1 MPYSNETGEYTPPAV
16 SGFFPT
22 DLYEFGKPFSGAG
35 AEAGKPEF
43 TARVVDR
50 TPDGDIVFWRAILRS
65 AHGGLNRTI
74 GDFERDFDRSSS
86 STLDTR
92 WYRSL
97 ILPQLTT
104 NTATPDP
111 GGTLVGMHSVN
122 VMDRLWWGIGSSANA
137 ALFVETSATDPTPSA
152 ITYTPTGSICS
163 LSAVKSGSATVA
175 RMLAV
180 GRTGSNAAQL
190 ISDVTG
196 TVNTT
201 MHTDTCRCWGII
213 QTCINN
219 NQLLIYSNGAIRY
232 LDSTVAATTQ
242 PTLGLSDVPD
252 GGYAL
257 GMAKLSGAPIR
268 PYWWW
273 PYEDNDNGNL
283 LSSAEKPGRV
293 VSTNQEG
300 TDYQEIPLGLKYIF
314 SSCVVNNSAIAAS
327 DKERVVIYDGRA
339 APRDVPWIIDRE
351 ADSDRVYECRGLFA
365 NGPEL
370 WIRVN
375 HKAASGATSGT
386 NTNIFWEVYN
396 IETNAIHRVSGTYT
410 AGSTGSYGNLPGGS
424 MPFSQTTGFA
434 QTYEDGS
441 WRRIF
446 VPVFG
451 YNPYTLY
458 RQTGSAASGTGNE
471 YESTGTWTSPEWE
484 LPGLE
489 GWPKYVS
496 RIMFLGD
503 VDSGGTASTAAVVN
517 ITAGNMTAQYD
528 IGHSGRAQLADL
540 TDNAEM
546 FYKLQVEIQLTRTTA
561 STRFTPNG
569 LPVVIEGYAFIKN
582 NQPPYGFYEDVR

>member
-1 MPYSNETGEYTPPAV
+1 MPYNNETGIYTPPAV
-16 SGFFPT
+16 SGFYPS
-22 DLYEFGKPFSGAG
+22 DLYEFGKQFQSSGQPDT
-35 AEAGKPEF
+35 KPEF
-43 TARVVDR
+43 SARVIDR
-50 TPDGDIVFWRAILRS
+50 LPEGDIIAWRVTLRS
-65 AHGGLNRTI
+65 VHGGLNTTI
-74 GDFERDFDRSSS
+74 GDFERDYDRVSS

-92 WYRSL
+92 WYRAL
-97 ILPQLTT
+97 LLPQLTT
-104 NTATPDP
+104 NATTPDP
-111 GGTLVGMHSVN
+111 GGTLVGMHSCN
-122 VMDRLWWGIGSSANA
+122 VMDRLWWGIGSTANN
-137 ALFVETSATDPTPSA
+137 ALFNETSATDSTPQA

-163 LSAVKSGSATVA
+163 LSAVKSGSATAA

-180 GRTGSNAAQL
+180 GRTGSNEAQL
-190 ISDVTG
+190 ISSVTG
-196 TVNTT
+196 TVNAT
-201 MHTDTCRCWGII
+201 MHTDTYRCWGII
-213 QTCINN
+213 QTFINN

-242 PTLGLSDVPD
+242 PTVGLSDVPD

-257 GMAKLSGAPIR
+257 GMAKLSGAPVR

-273 PYEDNDNGNL
+273 PYEDNNSGNL

-339 APRDVPWIIDRE
+339 APRDIPWITDRE
-351 ADSDRVYECRGLFA
+351 PDSDRVYECRGLFA

-375 HKAASGATSGT
+375 QKAASGATANT
-386 NTNIFWEVYN
+386 NTRIFWEVYN
-396 IETNAIHRVSGTYT
+396 IETNAIHRVSETYT

-424 MPFSQTTGFA
+424 MPYSQTTGFA

-441 WRRIF
+441 WRKIF
-446 VPVFG
+446 VPVYG

-458 RQTGSAASGTGNE
+458 RQTSAAASGTGNE
-471 YESTGTWTSPEWE
+471 YAESGTYTSPEWE

-489 GWPKYVS
+489 GWPKIVS
-496 RIMFLGD
+496 RILFMGD
-503 VDSGGTASTAAVVN
+503 VDSGGSASTAATIT
-517 ITAGNMTAQYD
+517 ITAGNMSGQFD
-528 IGHSGRAQLADL
+528 VGHSGRAQLADMD
-540 TDNAEM
+540 DNGSA
-546 FYKLQVEIQLTRTTA
+546 FYRLQVAITMARTTG

-569 LPVVIEGYAFIKN
+569 LPVIIEGYAFVGN
-582 NQPPYGFYEDVR
+582 NKPPYGFYEDVR